1 MLRNN
6 KKRIIS
12 IILLK
17 ILSLL
22 ILFLYLNNK
31 SSSRKYIIN
40 NTNKLK
46 LNKYIVFECIEGKCR
61 GWADRLKGIL
71 SAYAWSLISNRKFYI
86 NIDKPCHLSNM
97 LEPNKIN
104 WLTNFTQLYA
114 NFSNNKKYIIG
125 YDNYKLRKSI
135 INLTLDE
142 FEQDSFDLIVIRNNL
157 SWLKEMSKN
166 KDIREKLIYLG
177 YNPDKFN
184 IQYLF
189 HKWYNDLFKLNANL
203 QVKYNNFLNKIKSN
217 EILIC
222 AQVRIGGK
230 YDINFTKRN
239 NSIIYWNY
247 IRNVFLNNNNN
258 NNNKNYKLFVT
269 TDTQSIELEAKK
281 EFGNNNVIINEGLNT
296 HLDLIQSKKVSSD
309 CSEVSK
315 TFLDFHSLQ
324 NCDKAIISQSGFGK
338 LGVWLD

>member
-6 KKRIIS
+6 KKKIIS

-17 ILSLL
+17 IFSLL
-22 ILFLYLNNK
+22 ILFLYLNK
-31 SSSRKYIIN
+31 SSSRKYI
-40 NTNKLK
+40 TNDRIKLK
-46 LNKYIVFECIEGKCR
+46 SNKYIVFECIEGQCR

-71 SAYAWSLISNRKFYI
+71 SAYAWSLITDRRFYI
-86 NIDKPCHLSNM
+86 NINKPCQLSNM

-104 WLTNFTQLYA
+104 WITNFTQLYA
-114 NFSNNKKYIIG
+114 NFSSNNIKYIIG

-135 INLTLDE
+135 QNLTLDE
-142 FEQDSFDLIVIRNNL
+142 FEQDSFDLIIIRNNL

-166 KDIREKLIYLG
+166 KNIREKLIYLG

-184 IQYLF
+184 VQFLI

-203 QVKYNNFLNKIKSN
+203 QVKYNNFLSKIKSN
-217 EILIC
+217 EILMC
-222 AQVRIGGK
+222 AQVRIGGGGK
-230 YDINFTKRN
+230 YDITFTERN

-258 NNNKNYKLFVT
+258 NSQNYKLFVT

-281 EFGNNNVIINEGLNT
+281 EFGNNVIINEGLNT
-296 HLDLIQSKKVSSD
+296 HLDWIQRGKVSSD

-338 LGVWLD
+338 LGVW